1 MVSRN
6 PPFGESEIRPC
17 RKGDPMYDDNEPI
30 SLSIDYEF
38 LSVLGACYEGLKEF
52 NRVFPE
58 GVTFD
63 WTAETVALLEQIFP
77 CDYCLNPISCYQRTT
92 DEVWTR
98 PYLHYLG
105 RYICLAC
112 ATTVAGFRVEY
123 QPTAAQYT
131 QTVSLN

>member
-77 CDYCLNPISCYQRTT
+77 FLFVDWFRATLAPPIFCTPFLPPPLKWGVNLPPSFSKKDNFPNALSQ
-92 DEVWTR
+92 
-98 PYLHYLG
+98 
-105 RYICLAC
+105 I
-112 ATTVAGFRVEY
+112 
-123 QPTAAQYT
+123 
-131 QTVSLN
+131 

>member
-58 GVTFD
+58 GGTFD

-77 CDYCLNPISCYQRTT
+77 ILLVDWLRATLDLPSFATPYQAANPIRNIRRRSEARNGK
-92 DEVWTR
+92 DR
-98 PYLHYLG
+98 S
-105 RYICLAC
+105 
-112 ATTVAGFRVEY
+112 F
-123 QPTAAQYT
+123 
-131 QTVSLN
+131 

>member
-77 CDYCLNPISCYQRTT
+77 YLSLDCYFPRLSPPSLPPPSG
-92 DEVWTR
+92 R
-98 PYLHYLG
+98 PPSNRG
-105 RYICLAC
+105 V
-112 ATTVAGFRVEY
+112 T
-123 QPTAAQYT
+123 
-131 QTVSLN
+131 

>member
-52 NRVFPE
+52 NTLFPRR
-58 GVTFD
+58 FAFK
-63 WTAETVALLEQIFP
+63 WTEENFYFPKKIFP
-77 CDYCLNPISCYQRTT
+77 FPIWGLFR
-92 DEVWTR
+92 R
-98 PYLHYLG
+98 PLG
-105 RYICLAC
+105 PPSFSTPFLA
-112 ATTVAGFRVEY
+112 
-123 QPTAAQYT
+123 PP
-131 QTVSLN
+131 L